1 MVTAT
6 WESYVANCSIRTFAY
21 WIPNYRNDFKQANQR
36 VILMGVSLSKNHD
49 KAINYAYQNIGVLK
63 SDTVRRT
70 SLSFTGAKIMDDE
83 FQECDFSACDLSLF
97 VFCI

>member
-1 MVTAT
+1 M
-6 WESYVANCSIRTFAY
+6 
-21 WIPNYRNDFKQANQR
+21 
-36 VILMGVSLSKNHD
+36 ILNRRITVHIKGVSLSIFVWNHD
-49 KAINYAYQNIGVLK
+49 IAINYAYQNIGVLK